1 MTELK
6 RTLLQFVVLA
16 VTGLVIGLVANA
28 LNPKGLSLTKNYF
41 APPDLTKFNGTRPYN
56 GPGHSGGTQTAPT
69 SQVAAGQLTSAA
81 GNRNTTNHNGTQ
93 TATNQA
99 EQMTEDELV
108 RRLRDLGFQALYHW
122 EVVEIFNSPYR
133 TDGLYVVIDA
143 RTEQQY
149 RDGHIPGAY
158 HLDHYY
164 LDQTIGKVLEAC
176 GIADK
181 IVVYCNG
188 GDCEDSEL
196 VLGDLLEKGIPFDKL
211 WIYAGGFSMWMS
223 QGMQY
228 ETGERNSGN
237 LAPNTTANGGQ
248 PPKGAAG

>member
-28 LNPKGLSLTKNYF
+28 LNPKGLLLTKNYF
-41 APPDLTKFNGTRPYN
+41 APPDLTKFNGSRPHN
-56 GPGHSGGTQTAPT
+56 GPKYNGGTQTAPT
-69 SQVAAGQLTSAA
+69 SQVATSPLTSATA
-81 GNRNTTNHNGTQ
+81 NKNTTNHSSTQ
-93 TATNQA
+93 TATNQT
-99 EQMTEDELV
+99 EEMNEDELV

-122 EVVEIFNSPYR
+122 EVVDIFNSPYR

-143 RTEQQY
+143 RTEEQY

-164 LDQTIGKVLEAC
+164 LDQTIGKVLDAC
-176 GIADK
+176 GVAEK

-196 VLGDLLEKGIPFDKL
+196 AVGDLLEKGVPFDKL
-211 WIYAGGFSMWMS
+211 YIYAGGFTMWTS
-223 QGMQY
+223 NGMQY
-228 ETGERNSGN
+228 ETGERNSGK
-237 LAPNTTANGGQ
+237 LVPDVTTNGGQ
-248 PPKGAAG
+248 TPEGTAK